1 MKIVSKDGSL
11 AGAAITTLLAVGL
24 LLFFGSL
31 AWAENHYLRLIGFC
45 VGLTLIATAGYAG
58 QAKALGLRSFGRS
71 EWRSAKSS
79 YANEPSPH
87 ADAQRKDST

>member
-31 AWAENHYLRLIGFC
+31 VWAENHYLRLIGLC
-45 VGLTLIATAGYAG
+45 VGLNLTASAGYVE

-71 EWRSAKSS
+71 EWRTAKSS
-79 YANEPSPH
+79 YDNEPSP
-87 ADAQRKDST
+87 Q